1 MTNTEN
7 GPPPKSEIICAAC
20 GNHVEVGA
28 RFCWA
33 CGRPVAPEP
42 EPELEEVVV
51 YDDDEIPLEAL
62 EEPRQERT
70 YEDVVVVPER
80 TERAERPKPA
90 ERTER
95 MERMDRRRPAS
106 SDPLSSLSWLPPVAA
121 GFAVFA
127 LLIALLVHAL
137 APSAVAGYSP
147 AELDLKV
154 QMRAVTW
161 LLAGILVA
169 LVGILAKR

>member
-1 MTNTEN
+1 MEYTEN
-7 GPPPKSEIICAAC
+7 GPPPKSEITCAAC
-20 GNHVEVGA
+20 GNHLEVGA
-28 RFCWA
+28 RFCGV
-33 CGRPVAPEP
+33 CGSPVAPEP

-51 YDDDEIPLEAL
+51 YDDGELPLEAL
-62 EEPRQERT
+62 EDSREERT
-70 YEDVVVVPER
+70 YEDVVVLPER
-80 TERAERPKPA
+80 TERVARPEPVERV
-90 ERTER
+90 
-95 MERMDRRRPAS
+95 DRRRPAP

-121 GFAVFA
+121 GFAAFA

-169 LVGILAKR
+169 LVGLLAKR

>member
-1 MTNTEN
+1 MEYTEN

-33 CGRPVAPEP
+33 CGSPVAPEP

-51 YDDDEIPLEAL
+51 YDDDELPLEAL
-62 EEPRQERT
+62 EEPREERT
-70 YEDVVVVPER
+70 YEDVVVLPER
-80 TERAERPKPA
+80 TERVERTEPA
-90 ERTER
+90 ERK
-95 MERMDRRRPAS
+95 DRREPAS
-106 SDPLSSLSWLPPVAA
+106 SDLLSSLSWLPPVAA

-169 LVGILAKR
+169 LVGLLAKR